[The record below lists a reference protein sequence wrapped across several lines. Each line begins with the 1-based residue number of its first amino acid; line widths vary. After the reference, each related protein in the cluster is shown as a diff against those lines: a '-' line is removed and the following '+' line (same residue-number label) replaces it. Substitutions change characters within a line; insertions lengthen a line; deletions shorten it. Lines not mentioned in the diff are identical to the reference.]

1 MTARDRRREEWR
13 GRVAESLA
21 AWWLRAKGYRLLARR
36 LRLGVGEID
45 LVVARGRVLVLVEVK
60 QRATLDQ
67 AAEALGYGRLRR
79 VRRAVPVAAARFGDD
94 WETVRLDAVLVAPW
108 RFPRH
113 LRNIAG
119 EDGSC

>member
-1 MTARDRRREEWR
+1 MSARDRRRDEWR
-13 GRVAESLA
+13 GRVAESVA
-21 AWWLRAKGYRLLARR
+21 AWWLRAKGYRVLARR

-45 LVVARGRVLVLVEVK
+45 LVVARGRALVLVEVK
-60 QRATLDQ
+60 RRATLDL
-67 AAEALGYGRLRR
+67 AAEALGQGRLRR
-79 VRRAVPVAAARFGDD
+79 VWRAVPVAAARFGDG

-113 LRNIAG
+113 LERIAG